1 MEVLILFPWN
11 VFLADHSKL
20 NDKKVRKKSDCNNNK
35 FVSEY
40 KKYLK

>member
-20 NDKKVRKKSDCNNNK
+20 NYKKVRKKKSDCNNNK
-35 FVSEY
+35 FAC
-40 KKYLK
+40 K